1 MAVPPS
7 RLLSDLR
14 TRLTSAL
21 DELDSTLREVHEQE
35 AQWRNLRQRWRKK
48 WDLQDSLIAEQLQ
61 VLETKLRE
69 ITPPSLDRFSPQLK
83 VLC

>member
-7 RLLSDLR
+7 RLSSDLR

-35 AQWRNLRQRWRKK
+35 ARWRHLRQQWRQK

-61 VLETKLRE
+61 VLDTKLRE
-69 ITPPSLDRFSPQLK
+69 IAPPSLDRFSPQLK